1 MLRYY
6 LINGY
11 VVEDNKFI
19 TKDKNQIIA
28 DLIMSRVDDL
38 ESLSIDYKNKLCSR
52 ELSFIKDIIEFLR
65 TAYIETE
72 DIDDYI

>member
-1 MLRYY
+1 
-6 LINGY
+6 
-11 VVEDNKFI
+11 
-19 TKDKNQIIA
+19 
-28 DLIMSRVDDL
+28 MSRVDDL

-72 DIDDYI
+72 DVDAYI